1 MADSTTQPAPH
12 PAHKA
17 ATGATSH
24 PGRVDPSLYLHPQT
38 LSRLGSFELRAKMII
53 EGVMS
58 GQHRSPYA
66 GVSVE
71 FAQHRGYTPGDDLR
85 HLDWKVFART
95 DRLQIKQYQQ
105 ETNLDLVVLV
115 DSSGSMNFGTRSFAS
130 ASGEGVKEH
139 PSGRT
144 NWTKFDHAT
153 GFAAALAYVT
163 ISQGDRVGMGTFAG
177 ELLAEV
183 NRSSGRGTWRK
194 IVEMLSRHPVD
205 TPTNFGRVTDQVI
218 GKLNNRCLLV
228 ILSDFFEDADT
239 IRAAMA
245 RLRHRGHD
253 VIAFQIL
260 DAAERDLTFDEAA
273 PFIGLEGEPQVKV
286 DPRAI
291 RETYVELMAKH
302 IDAVGKTCRSFGFD
316 HEVIS
321 TSDWLGPP
329 LASFIARRNAA
340 MKRSKFG

>member
-1 MADSTTQPAPH
+1 MADPTSQHAGH
-12 PAHKA
+12 PQHKA
-17 ATGATSH
+17 ATGATAP

-115 DSSGSMNFGTRSFAS
+115 DSSGSMNFGTRTFAS
-130 ASGEGVKEH
+130 ASGDGHSAH

-163 ISQGDRVGMGTFAG
+163 IHQGDRVGMGTPLRMFSHVLDTIAKVQGNSEDDNAELFAKASVA
-177 ELLAEV
+177 LADAGIV
-183 NRSSGRGTWRK
+183 AWDAKFQHDLWR
-194 IVEMLSRHPVD
+194 PV
-205 TPTNFGRVTDQVI
+205 TGIR
-218 GKLNNRCLLV
+218 
-228 ILSDFFEDADT
+228 DADLDGNPLT
-239 IRAAMA
+239 DPDPDRNPS
-245 RLRHRGHD
+245 LR
-253 VIAFQIL
+253 
-260 DAAERDLTFDEAA
+260 
-273 PFIGLEGEPQVKV
+273 
-286 DPRAI
+286 PRS
-291 RETYVELMAKH
+291 L
-302 IDAVGKTCRSFGFD
+302 
-316 HEVIS
+316 
-321 TSDWLGPP
+321 
-329 LASFIARRNAA
+329 
-340 MKRSKFG
+340 